1 MSSKVQPNHIQLIIS
16 IHSTL
21 TLIKAPLQLRFQHS
35 QRRGLLQPP
44 LQTPT
49 LKIQVKELFME
60 RMKFK
65 IILGAGQ
72 EGLITSDFD
81 GEPTRDLTR
90 MSWSDQTREIVGTQ
104 II

>member
-1 MSSKVQPNHIQLIIS
+1 MQPNHIQLIIS

-21 TLIKAPLQLRFQHS
+21 TRIKAPLQLRFQHS
-35 QRRGLLQPP
+35 QRQGPLQPP

-60 RMKFK
+60 CMKFK

-72 EGLITSDFD
+72 EGWITSDFD
-81 GEPTRDLTR
+81 GEPTRDLMR
-90 MSWSDQTREIVGTQ
+90 MSWSDQTRKITK

>member
-1 MSSKVQPNHIQLIIS
+1 MQPDHIQLIIS

-21 TLIKAPLQLRFQHS
+21 TLIKAPLQLRFPHS
-35 QRRGLLQPP
+35 QQQGLLQPP
-44 LQTPT
+44 LQTPA

-81 GEPTRDLTR
+81 GEPMRDLTR
-90 MSWSDQTREIVGTQ
+90 MSWSDATREIVRTQ